1 MAQTYRSKFL
11 GVVRQNEEQM
21 TALLGSL
28 AAYAAQEVNR
38 RADAEGNVPKGATY
52 EIQAAVGSRVVRAF
66 LGRGGT
72 GQREAFRVL
81 QNGTVYPLADY
92 PRILWTN
99 IEKATEIYVEKHAG
113 MMNRY
118 LERAP
123 RVQMA
128 MQHANRDPFREAKQV
143 SEQILRVFK
152 PNLLAQY
159 EPPHRWVDPNGYTLS
174 ERVWRTAGNT
184 RRKLDLFLEERI
196 AQGDGAL
203 RISRDLEAFLQPGR
217 QLRRTTA
224 PYGTDASYDAMRLA
238 RTEIARAAA
247 RANEMSAAMNPFVQG
262 VETVLSPQHPC
273 CDICD
278 EAAESGPWPVDEIP
292 DKYRIPMHPHCMCR
306 YREVLIDN
314 PQEVLDQ
321 LRDEIR
327 SQRRQLTAMIGP
339 LQVQAFTR
347 LLLQSASVMG
357 IG

>member
-1 MAQTYRSKFL
+1 MAQTYRSRFL
-11 GVVRQNEEQM
+11 SVVRQNEEQM

-38 RADAEGNVPKGATY
+38 RADADGNVSKGATY
-52 EIQAAVGSRVVRAF
+52 GIQAAVGSRVIRAF
-66 LGRGGT
+66 LGRTEGGE
-72 GQREAFRVL
+72 REALRVL
-81 QNGTVYPLADY
+81 KSGAIYPMSDY
-92 PRILWTN
+92 PRILWSN
-99 IEKATEIYVEKHAG
+99 IEKATQIYVEKHAG
-113 MMNRY
+113 LMNRY

-123 RVQMA
+123 QVKTA
-128 MQHANRDPFREAKQV
+128 MQHANLDPFQEAKQV

-152 PNLLAQY
+152 PNPLAQY

-174 ERVWRTAGNT
+174 ERIWRTAGNT

-203 RISRDLEAFLQPGR
+203 RISRDLESFLQPGR

-247 RANEMSAAMNPFVQG
+247 RANEMSAAMNPFVKG
-262 VETVLSPQHPC
+262 IETVLSPQHPC

-292 DKYRIPMHPHCMCR
+292 DKYQIPMHPHCMCH

-314 PQEVLDQ
+314 PQEVLDE
-321 LRDEIR
+321 LRNEIR
-327 SQRRQLTAMIGP
+327 SQRRQLTVMIGP
-339 LQVQAFTR
+339 LRVVQFTR
-347 LLLQSASVMG
+347 LLLQGASVMG